1 MQPTVFYRS
10 DLYKETY
17 LTRVLPY
24 PAIKKKFRDFMEVK
38 RNNPNQIFGA
48 SDKNFTPGGVFFTMI
63 PGLRHA
69 HLTPDLSIVYRV
81 VGNQIYLYGFFNHDD
96 IGTGQ
101 PPKIPKQ
108 KAMASKFARTV
119 F

>member
-1 MQPTVFYRS
+1 MNSVVFKRS
-10 DLYKETY
+10 RSYLDTY
-17 LTRVLPY
+17 ESRVLPY
-24 PAIKKKFRDFMEVK
+24 PAIRKKLRDFMEVK
-38 RNNPNQIFGA
+38 RNNPTQVFGA
-48 SDKNFTPGGVFFTMI
+48 SDKNFTPGGVFYTMI

-69 HLTPDLSIVYRV
+69 HLTPDLSLVYRV
-81 VGNQIYLYGFFNHDD
+81 SGNTIFLYGFYNHDE

-108 KAMASKFARTV
+108 KAMATKFAHTE